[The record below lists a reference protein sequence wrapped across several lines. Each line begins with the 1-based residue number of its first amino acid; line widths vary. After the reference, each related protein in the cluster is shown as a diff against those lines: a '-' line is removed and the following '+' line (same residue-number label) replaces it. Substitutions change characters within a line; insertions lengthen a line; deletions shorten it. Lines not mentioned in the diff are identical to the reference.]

1 MGNMEGIDIIIPV
14 YNAYEDLRRC
24 VESVLRNTDLEKN
37 RLILVDDASPD
48 PRIRP
53 YMKEL
58 ESEHVLV
65 VANDTNMGF
74 SGSINRG
81 IDASGDRDVIFL
93 NSDVIVTAQW
103 VEKLSACAYHDGW
116 TATVTPLSNNAT
128 LCSVPEFL
136 QENSVPDNFTI
147 DEYAALIANRSL
159 KKYFSI
165 PVANGFCMYV
175 KREIIDLIGNL
186 DADTFGRGYGE
197 ENDFCHRAEQFGYH
211 HLMCDDTF
219 IYHAGTGSFVSAEK
233 KKYIDQHARI
243 LQERYP
249 GQVQR
254 LQEFLNSNP
263 NRIINENI
271 KLHLRIKSEKKNLLF
286 LLQSDFRD
294 DADDAVGGV
303 QLHVKDLTMGL
314 KADFNIYVAARN
326 FNYLNVTRYSGD
338 SEPVFFQ
345 FFIDYVPEF
354 PQFMNSD
361 IGNVLGNILDAFE
374 IHLVHV
380 HHIKD
385 LSLEIYDQ
393 AQIRNIPIT
402 ATLHDYY
409 YICPMIKL
417 LDHAGNVCTGSA
429 RDGCGQ
435 CLKAG
440 LHMANGDS
448 YIHYWRKRNQTALQW
463 ADSLFVPSGA
473 AAGIYMEYFPELAP
487 KLKVIEHG
495 IPDSFTKVSV
505 EEHSKSREFRVAFI
519 GGLSPEKGGDVACE
533 LVQTSPD
540 DIKWYAFGMMGYTNL
555 KILERKNLVKTGEYR
570 REELPQLLK
579 QYQID
584 LVCILSLWPET
595 YCYTLSEAL
604 QCGVPVIVTGIG
616 ALPERVKRSG
626 CGWVV
631 TPERAVEETQEILAR
646 IKSRPAEFEEC
657 RKWAQQTELPSIEE
671 MAQGYCQEYLRIFHK
686 SVPPTWKT
694 ADYEAILNAYFH
706 ANGMESLIDQ
716 NDGVYRRLLAAETE
730 LAHIHKSLAYKLGL
744 ALCQIKVPLK
754 PQLKKLAYRIYKR
767 M

>member
-1 MGNMEGIDIIIPV
+1 MGNTEGIDIIIPI

-24 VESVLRNTDLEKN
+24 MESILRHTDLEKN

-53 YMKEL
+53 YLKEM
-58 ESEHVLV
+58 ESVHVLV
-65 VANDTNMGF
+65 AVNDANVGF

-81 IDASGDRDVIFL
+81 IEISGNRDVIFL
-93 NSDVIVTAQW
+93 NSDVVVTENW
-103 VEKLSACAYHDGW
+103 VEKLSACAYRDERA
-116 TATVTPLSNNAT
+116 ATVTPLSNNAT

-136 QENSVPDNFTI
+136 QENVLPDNFSI
-147 DEYAALIANRSL
+147 DEYASLVAGCSL

-175 KREIIDLIGNL
+175 KREVIDLIGNL
-186 DADTFGRGYGE
+186 DADAFGRGYGE

-219 IYHAGTGSFVSAEK
+219 VYHSGTGSFVNAEK
-233 KKYIDQHARI
+233 KKYIDQHARL

-263 NRIINENI
+263 NRMINENI
-271 KLHLRIKSEKKNLLF
+271 KLHQKLKSDKKNLLF

-314 KADFNIYVAARN
+314 KADFNVYVAARN

-345 FFIDYVPEF
+345 FFIDYAPEF
-354 PQFMNSD
+354 PKFRNSD
-361 IGNVLGNILDAFE
+361 VGKVLGNLLDAFE

-380 HHIKD
+380 HHIKG
-385 LSLEIYDQ
+385 LGLEIYYQ
-393 AQIRNIPIT
+393 AQSRNIPIT

-417 LDHAGNVCTGSA
+417 LNHSGNVCTDPAGT
-429 RDGCGQ
+429 GCGQ

-440 LHMANGDS
+440 LHLADGDS
-448 YIHYWRKRNQTALQW
+448 YIRYWRRMNQGVLRW
-463 ADSLFVPSGA
+463 ADSLFVPSEA
-473 AAGIYMEYFPELAP
+473 AAGIYAEYFPESAA
-487 KLKVIEHG
+487 KIKVIEHG
-495 IPDSFTKVSV
+495 ISDSFTKVPV
-505 EEHSKSREFRVAFI
+505 ENHSPGGEFHVAFI

-533 LVQTSPD
+533 LVRTSPND
-540 DIKWYAFGMMGYTNL
+540 MKWYTFGMMGYTNL
-555 KILERKNLVKTGEYR
+555 RVLERKNLVKTGEYR
-570 REELPQLLK
+570 REELPQLLDK
-579 QYQID
+579 YRID

-604 QCGVPVIVTGIG
+604 QCGIPVIVTDTG
-616 ALPERVKRSG
+616 ALPERVKRSA

-631 TPERAVEETQEILAR
+631 SPEHAAEETREILAR

-657 RKWAQQTELPSIEE
+657 RRRACQAAIPSVAE
-671 MAQGYCQEYLRIFHK
+671 MSQRYRQEYLRIFHTADQ
-686 SVPPTWKT
+686 PGWKT

-706 ANGMESLIDQ
+706 ANGMDSLIDR

-744 ALCQIKVPLK
+744 ALCQIKIPLK
-754 PQLKKLAYRIYKR
+754 PQLKKLAWRIYKR